1 MRASEII
8 ERTEKGVKESN
19 KILIQELIQDLE
31 EKGIKPVVAIDGEV
45 KSLKLIDESELANF
59 NFEIEKNNL
68 DKVDFCVLE
77 ADETKDCG
85 DSFVPCTKVVVVYK
99 KLGRIK
105 KYKVGNGSSWV
116 ADFAQDLQNKFF
128 TN

>member
-45 KSLKLIDESELANF
+45 KSLKLIDESELKDF
-59 NFEIEKNNL
+59 NKEIEINHLNKI
-68 DKVDFCVLE
+68 DFCVLE
-77 ADETKDCG
+77 ADETKNCDN
-85 DSFVPCTKVVVVYK
+85 FYVPCGKVVVVYK

-105 KYKVGNGSSWV
+105 KYRVGNGANWV